1 MKKEETSTTK
11 ETILKIAMIIYAF
24 SGCTLGLSKF
34 GWMGFNPATSVMMA
48 IFIVSQ
54 VEGAAAPWTHYL
66 WVYII
71 APIMAA
77 PLAGLLH
84 LIHVKA

>member
-11 ETILKIAMIIYAF
+11 ETILKIVMVINAF

-48 IFIVSQ
+48 IFIAS
-54 VEGAAAPWTHYL
+54 
-66 WVYII
+66 
-71 APIMAA
+71 
-77 PLAGLLH
+77 
-84 LIHVKA
+84 